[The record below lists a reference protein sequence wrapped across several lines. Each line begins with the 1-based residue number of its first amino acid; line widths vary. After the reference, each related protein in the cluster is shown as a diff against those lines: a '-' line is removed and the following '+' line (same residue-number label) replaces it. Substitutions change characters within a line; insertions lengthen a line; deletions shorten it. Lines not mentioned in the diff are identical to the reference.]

1 MICTSAGCL
10 VPEHRAER
18 PGDVERH
25 APSAVVDRRIS
36 SQRSLQSAFLIFYIP
51 ATRTYRYKPEPP
63 KTRAMTLAMTF
74 LMLKLTVLSF
84 LAASVAGTGIAID
97 CITGYRYQ
105 GTDQVS
111 SMQPG
116 SACRPRRIRTRTN
129 VEPHASQPHGEH
141 ERFDYSEGT
150 EGRGGYCCTHPV
162 CT

>member
-1 MICTSAGCL
+1 
-10 VPEHRAER
+10 
-18 PGDVERH
+18 
-25 APSAVVDRRIS
+25 
-36 SQRSLQSAFLIFYIP
+36 
-51 ATRTYRYKPEPP
+51 
-63 KTRAMTLAMTF
+63 MTLAMTF

-150 EGRGGYCCTHPV
+150 EGRGGYCLRTQSVLEFSTMPNHPEAHHV
-162 CT
+162 SSQSVRVLFVK